1 MSKNQPEE
9 KKKKKKREED
19 KIPILKIRQHQEKS
33 PRGGRPGA
41 QPLTHSKCMP
51 NKKLDGGVFHIPYF
65 DVLEKNRAVQSEG
78 FFWMCVHTGDRSM
91 QGAKR
96 SRTGDRGYPRTGGQ
110 DPGFAKLEMHRKNR
124 GPTQRQKV
132 GEKTGGR
139 KNLMLKDPPASRKI
153 AKGGVGDRLQSSSV
167 GLGKQTQIQ
176 KVTEHFKSGYI

>member
-1 MSKNQPEE
+1 MSKNQPEQ

-132 GEKTGGR
+132 GEKNGR
-139 KNLMLKDPPASRKI
+139 KK
-153 AKGGVGDRLQSSSV
+153 
-167 GLGKQTQIQ
+167 
-176 KVTEHFKSGYI
+176 KSHA

>member
-1 MSKNQPEE
+1 
-9 KKKKKKREED
+9 
-19 KIPILKIRQHQEKS
+19 
-33 PRGGRPGA
+33 
-41 QPLTHSKCMP
+41 
-51 NKKLDGGVFHIPYF
+51 
-65 DVLEKNRAVQSEG
+65 
-78 FFWMCVHTGDRSM
+78 M

-153 AKGGVGDRLQSSSV
+153 AKGGSATGYSLQVSALGNRLKYKKSQSTSNLDIYKSCFGKNRCRV
-167 GLGKQTQIQ
+167 PRGVAPEIGGTLGPAAKTQDSQ
-176 KVTEHFKSGYI
+176 N